1 MGIDRL
7 NFSAISQFGP
17 HLGIKGLAQF
27 GGSALKAAT
36 VTAMFGAAVGGAAQE
51 VPQQGQHFL
60 LHHLRLSWVGR
71 GHKLWKNS
79 EKKQEE
85 VTQAG
90 RPDGEQSHTTQLY
103 DRRTCDLFD
112 KIYLCFAL

>member
-7 NFSAISQFGP
+7 SFSAINQFRP

-27 GGSALKAAT
+27 GGSALKPTT
-36 VTAMFGAAVGGAAQE
+36 VTAMFDAAVGGAAQE

-60 LHHLRLSWVGR
+60 LHHLRLAWVGR
-71 GHKLWKNS
+71 GHKLWKGS

-85 VTQAG
+85 VTPAG
-90 RPDGEQSHTTQLY
+90 RPE
-103 DRRTCDLFD
+103 
-112 KIYLCFAL
+112 